1 MVAPVVKGIQQN
13 NVVANA
19 KHRAG
24 PPEYCNAG
32 LLLKPQNPL
41 LEVASRTE
49 HRAGLKTLCRPP

>member
-41 LEVASRTE
+41 LEVASRPSTV
-49 HRAGLKTLCRPP
+49 RD